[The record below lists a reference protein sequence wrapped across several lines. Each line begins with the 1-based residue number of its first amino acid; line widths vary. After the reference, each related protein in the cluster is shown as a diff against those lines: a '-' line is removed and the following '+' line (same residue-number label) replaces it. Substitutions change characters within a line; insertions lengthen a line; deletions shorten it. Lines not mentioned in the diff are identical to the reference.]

1 MRNPTEFE
9 VTLGRFVRS
18 KLGTDTR
25 VVRFADDGEKNDV
38 FIVSGR
44 DCPVKGV
51 TSYGSVGLANCI
63 QHSGSTP
70 VNVELLGACAA
81 ALLQFDNLV
90 ASCVFESMKN
100 GANIAYGSFIE
111 NILDQYRLSSTLRHV
126 TFVAPILWDGLDKA
140 VVGEKTVYW
149 LLMLLLSDSELT
161 FLKQNGIDA
170 LEKVFEKMQIDIFD
184 INRAPAL

>member
-1 MRNPTEFE
+1 
-9 VTLGRFVRS
+9 
-18 KLGTDTR
+18 
-25 VVRFADDGEKNDV
+25 
-38 FIVSGR
+38 
-44 DCPVKGV
+44 
-51 TSYGSVGLANCI
+51 
-63 QHSGSTP
+63 
-70 VNVELLGACAA
+70 VELLGACAA

-149 LLMLLLSDSELT
+149 LLMLPLSDSELT